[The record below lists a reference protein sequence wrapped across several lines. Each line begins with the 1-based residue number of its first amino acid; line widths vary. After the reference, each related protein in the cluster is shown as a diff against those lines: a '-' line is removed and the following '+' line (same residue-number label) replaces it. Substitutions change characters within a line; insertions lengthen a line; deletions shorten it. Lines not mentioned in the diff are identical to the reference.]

1 MPTNQI
7 REFTEGR
14 TEQENIAKTRRHSKN
29 QTTGSGKEK
38 IKAKTVMQ
46 ATHIYFFLGGAGV
59 FLKTSVFN

>member
-29 QTTGSGKEK
+29 QTTGHQAGENKLK
-38 IKAKTVMQ
+38 RVRIQ
-46 ATHIYFFLGGAGV
+46 ATHIGGPEN
-59 FLKTSVFN
+59 KM